1 MLALNLLG
9 NSSLPPAQPAPNLS
23 PTQLLA
29 TPRRR
34 RPIQA
39 TSVSY
44 GRRPAHPH
52 LPLAPLFP
60 PLRLDSLRPAT
71 NARSQPIFLARVSS
85 PAWLRRILSIPCHL
99 LDGAPGTG
107 PREGPPAVGCADAT
121 RLQRL
126 FGMSAG
132 ATTLSQSTMAAANT
146 GAPSRPLP
154 PRTRTG
160 TAQDPRPQIPST
172 HPALSSSSSRSW
184 IRLLMYAT
192 LETWTW

>member
-1 MLALNLLG
+1 M
-9 NSSLPPAQPAPNLS
+9 
-23 PTQLLA
+23 

-44 GRRPAHPH
+44 GRRLAHPH

-107 PREGPPAVGCADAT
+107 PRGGPPARGGAAAA
-121 RLQRL
+121 RLQRR

-132 ATTLSQSTMAAANT
+132 ATTLSQSTMVAANA

-154 PRTRTG
+154 PMTRFG
-160 TAQDPRPQIPST
+160 TTQAPLPLKPVLPSDDV
-172 HPALSSSSSRSW
+172 
-184 IRLLMYAT
+184 
-192 LETWTW
+192 

>member
-1 MLALNLLG
+1 MLTLNLLG
-9 NSSLPPAQPAPNLS
+9 HSSLPSSCAASPQSLS

-60 PLRLDSLRPAT
+60 PLRLDSLPPAT

-85 PAWLRRILSIPCHL
+85 PAWLQRILSIPCHL

-107 PREGPPAVGCADAT
+107 PRGGPPPVGCADAAL
-121 RLQRL
+121 LQRL

-132 ATTLSQSTMAAANT
+132 ATTLSQSMMAAANA

-160 TAQDPRPQIPST
+160 TAQAPPSPNPV
-172 HPALSSSSSRSW
+172 HPSGVVQL
-184 IRLLMYAT
+184 ILT
-192 LETWTW
+192 LVDSPPPVCDT

>member
-1 MLALNLLG
+1 M
-9 NSSLPPAQPAPNLS
+9 QPAPNLS

-29 TPRRR
+29 TPRR

-60 PLRLDSLRPAT
+60 PLWSDSLPPAT
-71 NARSQPIFLARVSS
+71 NARSQPIFVAMVSS

-107 PREGPPAVGCADAT
+107 PRGGPPAVGCADAA

-132 ATTLSQSTMAAANT
+132 ATTLSQSMLAAANAD
-146 GAPSRPLP
+146 APSRPLP

-160 TAQDPRPQIPST
+160 TAQAPPSPNPV
-172 HPALSSSSSRSW
+172 HPSGVVQL
-184 IRLLMYAT
+184 ILT
-192 LETWTW
+192 LVDSPPPVRHTRNMDVVSFPSLYTPKSGWH